1 MRRAIFALLI
11 GCAWLFV
18 STILIY
24 ITHRNND
31 LTWQTSALFWPGS
44 LIAIVS
50 VCGFPPLSSPMHM
63 KSDLDECRSD
73 ILVILLAKFWVA
85 ALSNLVFF
93 SGLVYI
99 FLSVLAKVKQ
109 KSEGK

>member
-1 MRRAIFALLI
+1 
-11 GCAWLFV
+11 
-18 STILIY
+18 
-24 ITHRNND
+24 
-31 LTWQTSALFWPGS
+31 
-44 LIAIVS
+44 
-50 VCGFPPLSSPMHM
+50 MHM
-63 KSDLDECRSD
+63 KSDLDWCRSD

-99 FLSVLAKVKQ
+99 FLSVLTKVKQ